1 MQLFL
6 RLLKISVLKTLQ
18 ISKRASIWECF
29 LNIIFIIL
37 EKQCLEWLGGL
48 QLCLKITSTWLFS
61 WKFAKFSKQLFN
73 GTNLFIVIFLRLLI
87 IFFANF
93 IHAQNFQGMHR
104 YYETFHTLRKYKT
117 HKVVFLSDQ
126 NFGQQDMQR
135 DCCQELFS
143 KLRCS
148 GNLIYILK
156 VLTLLKKSF

>member
-6 RLLKISVLKTLQ
+6 RLLKISVLKILQ

-61 WKFAKFSKQLFN
+61 WKFAKFSKQLFT

-87 IFFANF
+87 ILFANF
-93 IHAQNFQGMHR
+93 IHAKIFKVCTGIMKLFTLCVNIKHTKQYFCLTKILANKTCR
-104 YYETFHTLRKYKT
+104 ET
-117 HKVVFLSDQ
+117 VVKSCFL
-126 NFGQQDMQR
+126 NYAAL
-135 DCCQELFS
+135 E
-143 KLRCS
+143 
-148 GNLIYILK
+148 ILY
-156 VLTLLKKSF
+156 TF